1 MPLPVIGRGMEVI
14 SCLCGGGLSRRG
26 FLRGM
31 LLLGG
36 TIAGKLLCGDGP
48 AWAFSVISEA
58 QEEAIGRRAHPQILE
73 KFGYYKD
80 AGLQAYV
87 SQVGQRV
94 LRQAESSPF
103 TFQFTIVDHPMINA
117 FAVPGGYVYITRG
130 MMAELNNEAEL
141 ASILGHEIGHV
152 TSHHSAQQM
161 TRAIGA
167 QLLTLGLAVASPGG
181 RENAA
186 GWLALSNE
194 LFTQILLGYGREAEL
209 ESDEKG
215 LRWAVR
221 AGYDPQGMVSFMRTL
236 EVRYRLSG
244 IGYHALR
251 ATHPHTLERMDRAR
265 VMIGI
270 LTAASGKS
278 LEANADEYKARLE
291 GMAYGEPGEGKRILI
306 LTAQDGENV
315 KGVARKLWGTE
326 NRAWDLA
333 LLNGIRDEGRPLRSG
348 EKLKVIYD
356 PYDESPLRP
365 ELDIRL
371 RLPQDRPRTTP

>member
-1 MPLPVIGRGMEVI
+1 MPAGRAGKTLLPSPVIGRGMKVT

-36 TIAGKLLCGDGP
+36 MIAGKLLRGLAP

-80 AGLQAYV
+80 ASLQAYV

-141 ASILGHEIGHV
+141 ASILGHEIAHV
-152 TSHHSAQQM
+152 TSHHSAEQL

-167 QLLTLGLAVASPGG
+167 QVLTLGLAVLSPGG
-181 RENAA
+181 RENTP

-209 ESDEKG
+209 ESDEKR
-215 LRWAVR
+215 LRWAVK
-221 AGYDPQGMVSFMRTL
+221 AGYDPQGSVGF
-236 EVRYRLSG
+236 
-244 IGYHALR
+244 IG
-251 ATHPHTLERMDRAR
+251 AR
-265 VMIGI
+265 G
-270 LTAASGKS
+270 
-278 LEANADEYKARLE
+278 
-291 GMAYGEPGEGKRILI
+291 
-306 LTAQDGENV
+306 
-315 KGVARKLWGTE
+315 
-326 NRAWDLA
+326 
-333 LLNGIRDEGRPLRSG
+333 GRS
-348 EKLKVIYD
+348 
-356 PYDESPLRP
+356 
-365 ELDIRL
+365 
-371 RLPQDRPRTTP
+371 